1 MAVVALKP
9 GYAEAIDIR
18 DRKENFHGNQVV
30 YLHWEEH
37 LSFCS
42 ATAFPLPP
50 EMPFGALTQELIPTY
65 YGMHPDFEKLDWD
78 RVEWSID
85 GTPSSPDMSK
95 SLAEN
100 GVGHK
105 SLICFRTPE
114 LHGYRDSCS

>member
-1 MAVVALKP
+1 MPVVARKP

-50 EMPFGALTQELIPTY
+50 DMPFGALTQELIPKY
-65 YGMHPDFEKLDWD
+65 YGMHPDFDKLDWES
-78 RVEWSID
+78 VEWRID
-85 GTPSSPDMSK
+85 GDLSTPDMSK

-114 LHGYRDSCS
+114 LHGYKSSCS

>member
-1 MAVVALKP
+1 MAVVTLKP
-9 GYAEAIDIR
+9 GYAEAIEVR

-50 EMPFGALTQELIPTY
+50 EMPFGALTQELMPKF

-78 RVEWSID
+78 SVEWIID
-85 GTPSSPDMSK
+85 GERSKPDMGK
-95 SLAEN
+95 SLTEN

-105 SLICFRTPE
+105 SLICFRTPG
-114 LHGYRDSCS
+114 LHGYRGSCS